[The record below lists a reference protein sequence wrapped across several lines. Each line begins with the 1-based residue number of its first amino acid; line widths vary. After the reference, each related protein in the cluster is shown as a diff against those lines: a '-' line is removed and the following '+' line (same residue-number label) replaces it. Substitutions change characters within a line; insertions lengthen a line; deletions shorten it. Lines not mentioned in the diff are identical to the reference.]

1 MGLFNRYMKEGP
13 GVAKDAPQKHAFVV
27 FFEIF
32 FRKFWKLI
40 NLNLIYF
47 LFCLPIVTI
56 GPATAGFT
64 YVLRNFSREQHSFV
78 WMDFIDAFR
87 ANWKQSLVVSI
98 VDAIVIYLSVINFG
112 FYQSMSN
119 GENSILGYIMLGAF
133 LIILILYLF
142 MHYYIYM
149 VLVTFDLKLKD
160 VYRNA
165 FILGVLGI
173 PRNMLITVICGAI
186 LATFLLP
193 TVWLISVGLTPLIL
207 LSLLG
212 FITCFIAYPVMNK
225 FLLQPSLRQAKGL
238 DPFGNPEDDE
248 PEPEEEKS
256 ELQRIFT
263 DTIPSQNP
271 DLRDWNKRKTKDE
284 K

>member
-142 MHYYIYM
+142 MHYYI
-149 VLVTFDLKLKD
+149 
-160 VYRNA
+160 
-165 FILGVLGI
+165 IW
-173 PRNMLITVICGAI
+173 C
-186 LATFLLP
+186 
-193 TVWLISVGLTPLIL
+193 S
-207 LSLLG
+207 SLL
-212 FITCFIAYPVMNK
+212 T
-225 FLLQPSLRQAKGL
+225 
-238 DPFGNPEDDE
+238 
-248 PEPEEEKS
+248 
-256 ELQRIFT
+256 
-263 DTIPSQNP
+263 
-271 DLRDWNKRKTKDE
+271 
-284 K
+284 